1 VNNSNPTTPA
11 VFLLAEWSVTTS
23 AYAKYANKPYKDTPR
38 SRWEASKAAAVK
50 AAKPSCPCC
59 GGYGTITHS
68 EYNTIVL
75 CPACKGT
82 GKAARKAV
90 A

>member
-1 VNNSNPTTPA
+1 VNKSDSITPT

-23 AYAKYANKPYKDTPR
+23 AYAKYANRPYTDTPR
-38 SRWEASKAAAVK
+38 SRWEASKATAVK
-50 AAKPSCPCC
+50 TAKPSCPCC
-59 GGYGTITHS
+59 HGYGTVTHP

-75 CPACKGT
+75 CPACKGSGT
-82 GKAARKAV
+82 VRKAV